1 MDNVITM
8 RFRPYGGIR
17 FGKRGVRPY
26 GGVGCSTLLV
36 LIAGVSVS
44 AIALVATLIR

>member
-1 MDNVITM
+1 MDNVINM

-36 LIAGVSVS
+36 LIVGVSFSTIVL
-44 AIALVATLIR
+44 AINLFR